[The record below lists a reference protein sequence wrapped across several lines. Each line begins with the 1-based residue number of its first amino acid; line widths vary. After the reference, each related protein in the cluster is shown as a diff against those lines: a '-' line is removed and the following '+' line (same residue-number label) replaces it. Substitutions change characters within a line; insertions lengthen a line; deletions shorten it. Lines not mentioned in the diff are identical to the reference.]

1 MSVKLNFQSYGE
13 GKPLY
18 ILHGLF
24 GSNRNWT
31 GIARQLANSFQVITI
46 DLRNHGESEHAD
58 SMSYT
63 DMAEDITRVM
73 SSRGHEAISI
83 LGHSMGGKT
92 AMVLSLLNPS
102 LVERLIVVDISPVPY
117 RSNHDELISALQSLP
132 ISTLENRSQADS
144 LLEQH
149 IPEPMLRQF
158 LLQNLIRD
166 ENGFKWRIHLN
177 AIQENHSKL
186 RDFPTDLA
194 GKTYD
199 NPALFISG
207 ERSDYIQAEHQD
219 IIIGYFPAATHI
231 IIDNADHWVHAD
243 KPAEVIKAVTEFLI

>member
-24 GSNRNWT
+24 GSNRNWS
-31 GIARQLANSFQVITI
+31 GIARQIANSFQVIAI
-46 DLRNHGESEHAD
+46 DLRNHGDSGHAD
-58 SMSYT
+58 SMSYIE
-63 DMAEDITRVM
+63 MADDITGFM

-102 LVERLIVVDISPVPY
+102 LVERLIVVDIAPVRY

-132 ISTLENRSQADS
+132 ISKLENRSQADS

-149 IPEPMLRQF
+149 ISEPMLRQF

-166 ENGFKWRIHLN
+166 DSGFKWRIHLD
-177 AIQENHSKL
+177 AIQLNHSKL
-186 RDFPTDLA
+186 RDFPTELA
-194 GKTYD
+194 GNTYD

-207 ERSDYIQAEHQD
+207 DLSDYIQPEHQD
-219 IIIGYFPAATHI
+219 IITGYFPEARHI
-231 IIDNADHWVHAD
+231 IIENADHWVHAD
-243 KPAEVIKAVTEFLI
+243 KPAEVIKAVRDFLI